1 MTHSGTGGFGSV
13 AAVLEAGAIGAV
25 FQPLVDLETR
35 SPVAYEALARGPA
48 GTRWE
53 SPATLFAAAAED
65 GMVPELDWA
74 CRAAAYRAALNAG
87 MTAATPLFVN
97 VEPVS
102 LRTACPPHLRE
113 VIGAA
118 AGRLNIVYEVT
129 ERAVAHDPAGLL
141 AAVVGARAAGI
152 GIALDDVGAEPA
164 SLAMMPFVDPD
175 VIKLDLRLIQDRT
188 SPEVAGIVTAVLAHA
203 ERTGARILAEGIEQS
218 RHIDIA
224 RTLGATLGQG
234 FLFGR
239 PGPLPRPPRPPGG
252 PPGAALRLRPAA
264 DIRPADTPFSVVSA
278 CRPTIRSPKDLLLP
292 LSLHLERRSQAA
304 EPGVLLAC
312 FQHVR
317 HFTPATRRRYE
328 ELTRS
333 TVLTAALG
341 LDMPALPAAD
351 VRGGRLGTDDPLRG
365 EWNVIVVGPQFA
377 SALVARDL
385 GDDGPDPQRRFD
397 AVITHDRELVIK
409 AALTLVSRVLAQ
421 PATGGGIGAET
432 PLLVDS
438 RR

>member
-1 MTHSGTGGFGSV
+1 MTNLPGREHGSV
-13 AAVLEAGAIGAV
+13 AAVIEAGALRAV
-25 FQPLVDLETR
+25 FQPLVDLGTG

-53 SPATLFAAAAED
+53 SPTALFDAAAAD
-65 GMVPELDWA
+65 GVVPELDWA
-74 CRAAAYRAALNAG
+74 CRAAAYRAAMAAG
-87 MTAATPLFVN
+87 MTAGTPLFVN

-102 LRTACPPHLRE
+102 LRSACPPHLQE
-113 VIGAA
+113 VVGAA
-118 AGRLNIVYEVT
+118 AERLQIVFEVT

-141 AAVVGARAAGI
+141 AAVVQARGAAA

-188 SPEVAGIVTAVLAHA
+188 SAEIARIVTAVLAHA

-218 RHIDIA
+218 RHVDVA

-239 PGPLPRPPRPPGG
+239 PGRLPRPPGG
-252 PPGAALRLRPAA
+252 TTGAALRLRPMAEV
-264 DIRPADTPFSVVSA
+264 RPGDTPFSVVSA
-278 CRPTIRSPKDLLLP
+278 CRPTIRATKDLLLP
-292 LSLHLERRSQAA
+292 LSLHLERRGQAV
-304 EPGVLLAC
+304 EPGVLLGC

-328 ELTRS
+328 ELARS

-341 LDMPALPAAD
+341 VDMPALPAAQ
-351 VRGGRLGTDDPLRG
+351 VRGGRLGADDPLRG

-409 AALTLVSRVLAQ
+409 AALTLVSRVLAL
-421 PATGGGIGAET
+421 PAGGASGAGN
-432 PLLVDS
+432 PLLVATAS
-438 RR
+438 

>member
-1 MTHSGTGGFGSV
+1 MTPARAGELGSV
-13 AAVLEAGAIGAV
+13 AAVIEAGAVRAV

-53 SPATLFAAAAED
+53 SPAALFAAAAAD
-65 GMVPELDWA
+65 GVVPELDWA
-74 CRAAAYRAALNAG
+74 CRAAAYRAAMDAG
-87 MTAATPLFVN
+87 MTAGTPLFVN

-102 LRTACPPHLRE
+102 LRTACPPHLQE
-113 VIGAA
+113 VVDAA
-118 AGRLNIVYEVT
+118 AERLHIVFEVT

-141 AAVVGARAAGI
+141 AAVVRARAATAS
-152 GIALDDVGAEPA
+152 IALDDVGAEPA

-175 VIKLDLRLIQDRT
+175 VIKLDLRLIQERT

-203 ERTGARILAEGIEQS
+203 ERTGARILAEGIEQP

-239 PGPLPRPPRPPGG
+239 PGPLPRTPEGTPDAAFRRRPTWDVEPE
-252 PPGAALRLRPAA
+252 
-264 DIRPADTPFSVVSA
+264 DTPFSVVA
-278 CRPTIRSPKDLLLP
+278 LRRPTIRATKELLLP
-292 LSLHLERRSQAA
+292 LSRHLEQRGQAA
-304 EPGVLLAC
+304 EPGVLLGC

-317 HFTPATRRRYE
+317 HFTPATRLRYE
-328 ELTRS
+328 ELART

-341 LDMPALPAAD
+341 VDMPAHPAAG
-351 VRGGRLGTDDPLRG
+351 VRGGRLVADDPLRG

-385 GDDGPDPQRRFD
+385 GDDGPDRQRRFD

-409 AALTLVSRVLAQ
+409 AALTLVSRVLAL
-421 PATGGGIGAET
+421 PATGTSGAGT
-432 PLLVDS
+432 PLLVS
-438 RR
+438 TAH